1 MISLDK
7 HKKMRMTIAEGIA
20 LLEKRLL
27 FLKTAKS
34 SLSLFFH
41 PHPYRWGVPATLK
54 KHIC

>member
-27 FLKTAKS
+27 FLETAKS
-34 SLSLFFH
+34 SLSLFLI
-41 PHPYRWGVPATLK
+41 PTLTGREFLL
-54 KHIC
+54 H